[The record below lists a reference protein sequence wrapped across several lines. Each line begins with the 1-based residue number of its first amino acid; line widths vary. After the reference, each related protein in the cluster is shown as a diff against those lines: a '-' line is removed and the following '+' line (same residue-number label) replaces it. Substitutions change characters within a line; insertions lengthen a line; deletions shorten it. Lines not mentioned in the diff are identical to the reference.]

1 MDGPVR
7 NDIADSGLLRTARFT
22 GSTATGALVLM
33 MRACAL
39 VLFMLMSMAEPFLAV
54 VLSALAI
61 GCFFVAVLFGFVFH
75 APFPHRWHVLGASVV
90 FLLLYVLYR
99 FVMQGVQRLLR

>member
-1 MDGPVR
+1 MKT
-7 NDIADSGLLRTARFT
+7 DIADNGVSRAARLSA
-22 GSTATGALVLM
+22 GAATGTLVLII
-33 MRACAL
+33 RACAL
-39 VLFMLMSMAEPFLAV
+39 VLFMVMSMAEPFLAV

-61 GCFFVAVLFGFVFH
+61 GCFFVAVLFGFIFH

>member
-1 MDGPVR
+1 VR
-7 NDIADSGLLRTARFT
+7 NDIADSGLSRTARFT
-22 GSTATGALVLM
+22 GSAATGALVLM
-33 MRACAL
+33 IRACAL
-39 VLFMLMSMAEPFLAV
+39 ILFMVMSMAEPFLAA

-61 GCFFVAVLFGFVFH
+61 GCFFVAVLFGFIFH

-99 FVMQGVQRLLR
+99 FMMQGVQRLLR

>member
-1 MDGPVR
+1 MR
-7 NDIADSGLLRTARFT
+7 NDIADSGLSRTARFT
-22 GSTATGALVLM
+22 GSAATGALVLM
-33 MRACAL
+33 IRACAL
-39 VLFMLMSMAEPFLAV
+39 VVFMVMSMAEPFLAV

-61 GCFFVAVLFGFVFH
+61 GCFFVAVLFGFILH
-75 APFPHRWHVLGASVV
+75 APFPHRWFVLGASVV

>member
-1 MDGPVR
+1 VR
-7 NDIADSGLLRTARFT
+7 NDIAESGFSRTARFT
-22 GSTATGALVLM
+22 GSAETGALVVM
-33 MRACAL
+33 IRACAL
-39 VLFMLMSMAEPFLAV
+39 IVFMVMSMLEPFLAV

-75 APFPHRWHVLGASVV
+75 APFPHRWFVLGASVV

>member
-1 MDGPVR
+1 VR
-7 NDIADSGLLRTARFT
+7 NDIAHDGLSRTARVT
-22 GSTATGALVLM
+22 GGAVTGTIALM
-33 MRACAL
+33 IRACAL
-39 VLFMLMSMAEPFLAV
+39 VLFMVMSMAEPFLAV
-54 VLSALAI
+54 ILSTLAM

-90 FLLLYVLYR
+90 FLLMYVLYR